1 VNHLKVMIVDD
12 EILAIEH
19 LKRLIRWEE
28 LGFKVTG
35 ETVHPRK
42 GLELAAKL
50 KPDLIFVDIRM
61 PGMDGLIL
69 SERLAEAGSQAKIVI
84 LTSYK
89 EFEYVK
95 QSLRIGVHDY
105 WVKHELT
112 PETLTLELEKL
123 KDTINKDKAMQR
135 KMSKTLLEQV
145 KAGKELSHE
154 ELKALANYM
163 ALFGSQYVYIAI
175 ELDTPYPV
183 VGRPV
188 VPQDAG
194 IQMSWE
200 AMDRAE
206 YRWIETF
213 TTIAAGGT
221 RIGVLLG
228 FDGMV
233 SRRQQHEELFQR
245 STHLKQRFS
254 EQIASSGRTVSAA
267 CSTVFQEVTEL
278 FAAATWAEKALDL
291 RIFTGMDSVI
301 MFTEDKEDTVFALEA
316 IETDWAAWT
325 QQLHH
330 GVEAHRLAEIEEEI
344 DNMFTRV
351 KKMAR
356 LDKLRIVCNEL
367 SKELDQLRTSKGKP
381 PFRDEPYREIEGS
394 DEWTSVTGIAR
405 WFKNQFRAVMEDEHG
420 DVYSVKVRKAIQY
433 IHRHYAKDLS
443 AEQIA
448 EHLAISGDH
457 LRHCFKNETGRTIL
471 DYITEVRMEKAKR
484 CLATG
489 QYKLYEVAEKVGYR
503 NSHYFSKV
511 FQRVTGQHPLEYS
524 ERKQVHH
531 E

>member
-1 VNHLKVMIVDD
+1 MNHLKVMIVDD

-19 LKRLIRWEE
+19 LKRLVHWEG
-28 LGFKVTG
+28 LGFTVAG

-123 KDTINKDKAMQR
+123 RDTIDKDKAIQR
-135 KMSKTLLEQV
+135 KMSKTLLEQA
-145 KAGKELSHE
+145 KAGKELSNE

-163 ALFGSQYVYIAI
+163 ASFGSQYVYIAL
-175 ELDTPYPV
+175 EFDTPYPA
-183 VGRPV
+183 VGRPMV
-188 VPQDAG
+188 TRDTG
-194 IQMSWE
+194 IQMPWGVE
-200 AMDRAE
+200 DGTK

-213 TTIAAGGT
+213 TIAAEGT

-233 SRRQQHEELFQR
+233 SRRQLHEELFQW
-245 STHLKQRFS
+245 SAHLKQAYS
-254 EQIASSGRTVSAA
+254 EHVSSIGGTVSVA
-267 CSTVFQEVTEL
+267 CSSVFQEATGL
-278 FAAATWAEKALDL
+278 FAAAAWADRALDL
-291 RIFTGMDSVI
+291 RIFTGMDSVL
-301 MFTEDKEDTVFALEA
+301 MYSEEKEGTISAADSQ
-316 IETDWAAWT
+316 ETDWEAWIHRLRHYT
-325 QQLHH
+325 
-330 GVEAHRLAEIEEEI
+330 EEHRLAEVEEEI
-344 DNMFTRV
+344 DAMFTLV

-356 LDKLRIVCNEL
+356 LEELRMLCNEL
-367 SKELDQLRTSKGKP
+367 SKELDRLRMSKGRSA
-381 PFRDEPYREIEGS
+381 FRDEPYRDIEGS
-394 DEWTSVTGIAR
+394 DDWTSVSGIAR
-405 WFKNQFRAVMEDEHG
+405 WFKKQFRAAMEDEHR
-420 DVYSVKVRKAIQY
+420 DVYSAKVRKAIQY
-433 IHRHYAKDLS
+433 INRHYAKDLS
-443 AEQIA
+443 TEQIA
-448 EHLAISGDH
+448 AHLAISGDH

-471 DYITEVRMEKAKR
+471 DYLTEVRMEKAKR
-484 CLATG
+484 YLATG

-524 ERKQVHH
+524 ERKQYHD